1 VCHELLIYV
10 DLLSLS
16 LCIIKFYNWFV
27 GQPVELETVKFTVT
41 SASGDKIK
49 VEGDSENVVFK
60 RGLDDTP
67 TAINTMKIPW
77 FNDTIDADGIRNYAV
92 EFNDTGSYAITVTV
106 TEGDPEGDSDTVD
119 ITVSEKGVDFN
130 LPSTVAIGEKI
141 TIKGTT
147 TSGMYVRKAK
157 LSVPSVA
164 LGDDFIVKRISRGAD
179 TVNILAVGPKG
190 SGGTAIDSGKISTNY
205 AENIFGKTV
214 PGSSLDRTFEKKIDV
229 DEDADTGS
237 YIIAVLSPGR
247 DGIYNGLPGEVMPNN
262 FAAVFVASYN
272 LVSFAKTQDQ
282 IVSMARDATIDAA
295 GSDDLAWG
303 GYIMVQSPSLL
314 LDTVSD
320 VPLGAC

>member
-1 VCHELLIYV
+1 
-10 DLLSLS
+10 
-16 LCIIKFYNWFV
+16 
-27 GQPVELETVKFTVT
+27 
-41 SASGDKIK
+41 
-49 VEGDSENVVFK
+49 
-60 RGLDDTP
+60 
-67 TAINTMKIPW
+67 
-77 FNDTIDADGIRNYAV
+77 
-92 EFNDTGSYAITVTV
+92 
-106 TEGDPEGDSDTVD
+106 VD
-119 ITVSEKGVDFN
+119 ID

-147 TSGMYVRKAK
+147 TSGMYVRKAN

-229 DEDADTGS
+229 DEDADTG
-237 YIIAVLSPGR
+237 
-247 DGIYNGLPGEVMPNN
+247 YNGLPGEVMPNN